1 MDIVAFCNNLYKVID
16 EKVNTITT
24 IILDE
29 GTKDFV
35 QYKHLQGQRKS
46 LLELKQEIKDLL
58 KNYVPEG

>member
-1 MDIVAFCNNLYKVID
+1 MDIVAFCNRLYKVID

-58 KNYVPEG
+58 KNYDSEE

>member
-1 MDIVAFCNNLYKVID
+1 MDIVAFCNKLYKVID
-16 EKVNTITT
+16 ENVNTITT

-58 KNYVPEG
+58 KNYDPEG

>member
-1 MDIVAFCNNLYKVID
+1 MYIVAICNKLYKVID

-46 LLELKQEIKDLL
+46 LLELKQEIKDLQ
-58 KNYVPEG
+58 KNYDPEG

>member
-1 MDIVAFCNNLYKVID
+1 MDIVVFCNKLYKVID
-16 EKVNTITT
+16 EKVDTITT
-24 IILDE
+24 VILDE

-58 KNYVPEG
+58 KNYDPEE